1 METTEALKCIAE
13 AETAEET
20 RGTRGRERWREGGES

>member
-13 AETAEET
+13 AETAEEM
-20 RGTRGRERWREGGES
+20 RGGEKDGERVENPN